1 MRSSVVIVEDEV
13 LPTRGMARFLD
24 HRVVR
29 ERPPNIIFTGHHPT
43 DGVRSRQSWHLDRG
57 LSSSTIRRLHRR
69 PSGITVVEHRFDGY
83 SALVAAELVV
93 TGEARLRKIL
103 NAAQGGKL
111 WQLQDVLSVG

>member
-43 DGVRSRQSWHLDRG
+43 DGVRSRQSWLLDRG
-57 LSSSTIRRLHRR
+57 LSSSTIR
-69 PSGITVVEHRFDGY
+69 GFI
-83 SALVAAELVV
+83 VAPAVSPLS
-93 TGEARLRKIL
+93 
-103 NAAQGGKL
+103 NASLIATLPWWPPNWSSPGKL
-111 WQLQDVLSVG
+111 ACGTY